1 MRRCCATGSTP
12 TNLTGV
18 GTGGFAAYAA
28 GAVFLA
34 WSALLCVFDIRERRL
49 PDALTGPPAVAAL
62 TACLWQP
69 SLAWGLLWPT
79 WYLLVGRGIGGGD
92 IKLAVPLGVA
102 CAAAGGPL
110 GVVAA
115 FGLSGLFTVGVAVVF
130 RKRSV
135 PHGPSMLCALWV
147 LFPFLCMYSGV

>member
-1 MRRCCATGSTP
+1 MGI
-12 TNLTGV
+12 
-18 GTGGFAAYAA
+18 GGFAAYAA
-28 GAVFLA
+28 GGVVLA
-34 WSALLCVFDIRERRL
+34 WTALLCAYDIRERRL
-49 PDALTGPPAVAAL
+49 PDALTVPPAVAASC
-62 TACLWQP
+62 ACLLYP
-69 SLAWGLLWPT
+69 PVAWGLLWPA

-102 CAAAGGPL
+102 CAAVGGPL
-110 GVVAA
+110 GVVAG
-115 FGLSGLFTVGVAVVF
+115 FGLSGLFTGGVAVVF